1 MKLGDLPC
9 GMIDWTSVPRTT
21 HTGETGY
28 AVMRSRMLGDIQLRM
43 VEYSPGYLADHWC
56 DKGHILL
63 VTEGAVLLEH
73 RDGARYELAA
83 GGTWHVADNGAAPQR
98 VICEHGA
105 TVFIVD

>member
-1 MKLGDLPC
+1 MKLVDLPR
-9 GMIDWTSVPRTT
+9 GAIEWTSVPCTAQP
-21 HTGETGY
+21 GETGH
-28 AVMRSRMLGDIQLRM
+28 ALTRSRVLGEIQLRM

-63 VTEGAVLLEH
+63 VTQGAVVLEH
-73 RDGARYELAA
+73 CDGVRYELTVGA
-83 GGTWHVADNGAAPQR
+83 TWHAADNGAAPHR